1 MECDLRNLK
10 WRTSS
15 WATHW
20 MSSEEM
26 GIAIGTRTKRSSS
39 SGLGRF
45 DELSGEQVDS
55 FGFKDFPVRLEI
67 SPGEQVTD
75 CLITLMAIPRKY
87 SERKSLPGED
97 RTYIYRSPT
106 CKGDIC
112 NAY

>member
-26 GIAIGTRTKRSSS
+26 GITIGTRTKRTSS

-75 CLITLMAIPRKY
+75 CLITLMAIPRKF

-97 RTYIYRSPT
+97 RTYIYKSPT
-106 CKGDIC
+106 FKGDIC